1 MSFDNLVTLVTGG
14 AQGIGRGIAEAYAKR
29 GGTVVIA
36 DVNLEQGESAAEAIR
51 HNGGKSQ
58 FILCDVRHE
67 RDIIEVIQH
76 IEHEYGIIDIVINN
90 AGVSRFKSPL
100 ELTAEEWD
108 DVLNTNVRSCFL
120 VAREAAKLMKRNTQ
134 GGAIVNIASTR
145 SVMSEP
151 NSEAYAASKGAI
163 VALSHALAVSL
174 GPDRIRV
181 NCVSPGWIETGS
193 YEELRREDH
202 AQHPAGRVGKPEDI
216 AQACLYLT
224 HPDNTFVTG
233 THLIVD
239 GGMTRKMIY
248 EQ

>member
-58 FILCDVRHE
+58 FILCDVRNE

-76 IEHEYGIIDIVINN
+76 IEHEYGKIDIVINN
-90 AGVSRFKSPL
+90 AGVSRFKSPF
-100 ELTAEEWD
+100 ELTAAEWD

-120 VAREAAKLMKRNTQ
+120 VAREAAKLMKRNSQ

-163 VALSHALAVSL
+163 VALSHALAVTL